1 MSSLENLRYSVY
13 SSLDYILGLSGYFE
27 SVVDCREGVIRFLQ
41 YYVSHL
47 IEYFE
52 DIPFV
57 GADEKNK
64 EKLNAMEQ
72 FLDRANSLLAE
83 IHGFSRKQ
91 LNDIERNL
99 FCVMMGGSDFY
110 AQRRE
115 RLGVAKS
122 IFDAKSSEI
131 KHLLY
136 MMDGVEIFMFRDLFI
151 KAKIVKSRVVFELD
165 LDIIEIRK
173 LHEYEFSVEA
183 RIKYKQAM
191 EDEA

>member
-64 EKLNAMEQ
+64 EKLTAMEQ

>member
-165 LDIIEIRK
+165 RDIIEIRK